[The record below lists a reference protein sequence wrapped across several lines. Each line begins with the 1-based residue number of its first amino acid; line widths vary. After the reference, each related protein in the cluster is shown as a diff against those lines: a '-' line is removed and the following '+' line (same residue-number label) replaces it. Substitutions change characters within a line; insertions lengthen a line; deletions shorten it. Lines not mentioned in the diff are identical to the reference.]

1 MGLAVLCAAGVGWFI
16 NGRGDLSWMAL
27 LGFGL
32 LGLIDD
38 LFGGNSPKGLR
49 GHLKALTEGRLTT
62 GLLKLT
68 GGLGLSI
75 CLAFHAVEGAAVWIA
90 MPLVALCANAMNLL
104 DLRPGRAL
112 SFYLPL
118 GAFALWMPWNA
129 YLWVTAVLL
138 YPFDRAG
145 RWMLGD
151 TGSNLLG
158 ASLGAALL
166 TTPTWSMAVALIS
179 LLALHIVAER
189 KSISEII
196 DTNPTLRFLDRLTGR
211 RD

>member
-1 MGLAVLCAAGVGWFI
+1 MLFAAGVGWFI

-49 GHLKALTEGRLTT
+49 GHLKALTEGRITT

-68 GGLGLSI
+68 GGLGLSAY
-75 CLAFHAVEGAAVWIA
+75 LALLMVEGTAVWIA
-90 MPLVALCANAMNLL
+90 MPLAALCANAMNLL

-112 SFYLPL
+112 SLYLPL
-118 GAFALWMPWNA
+118 GAFALWAPWNIF
-129 YLWVTAVLL
+129 LWVTALLL

-166 TTPTWSMAVALIS
+166 AAPTWAMAVALIS
-179 LLALHIVAER
+179 LIALHIVAER
-189 KSISEII
+189 KSISEMINA
-196 DTNPTLRFLDRLTGR
+196 NPTLRFLDRLTGR